1 MDGHSD
7 DNDTNA
13 SGTGEGEGSIASA
26 PVPPP
31 PSATAAAPSTASP
44 GPARLI
50 DPDREPTRLRPQ
62 WIAAALLG
70 AVATDISLRYPPWN
84 NIAGTLM
91 FLALI
96 SALLITG
103 VVHTRPGRIALGA
116 AAVFALLLSVRSDP
130 MLSAF
135 NFFAAA
141 GLLAFGGFHG
151 RGRNPWRWTPQQGLS
166 DLQHTLSQGFD
177 TALVE
182 FPNEAAA
189 WIRTVRNGRTG
200 RSESSTG
207 SSRAVVRGLA
217 LALPILAVFGLLLA
231 SADAVFESIFGSLG
245 LSNLGF
251 NGWPLMGH
259 LVLLGLGA
267 VGTVVMLR
275 IAATAGDSTVRE
287 RPFTV
292 GAIESTI
299 VLVGVNVLFAVFA
312 LAQLLTIVGGA
323 DAALERAGVDPK
335 EFARQGFFQ
344 LLWVAALTL
353 LLLMA
358 LRSTRDP
365 DDGKGRR
372 FVALTLTA
380 VGLTMLIVVVALTR
394 LGFYI
399 GEEGQTPL
407 RFYSSVFSLFVAL
420 SLVVISVR
428 ILGWRPDTPWLTT
441 SLIAATAVVGLVLN
455 VMDPEAFMVRDNLDR
470 DHEHLVYH
478 LRPEHR
484 QFTGDGWATIVDGI
498 DQRSPEIAQGVE
510 IQLCREHDDRRF
522 DSSSLFE
529 FNLGN
534 WRGDDALQRLCGS
547 DSGLFD

>member
-1 MDGHSD
+1 MS
-7 DNDTNA
+7 
-13 SGTGEGEGSIASA
+13 
-26 PVPPP
+26 
-31 PSATAAAPSTASP
+31 

-50 DPDREPTRLRPQ
+50 DPDREPTRLQPR
-62 WIAAALLG
+62 WIAATVLG
-70 AVATDISLRYPPWN
+70 AVATDIALRYPPWN
-84 NIAGTLM
+84 NIAGSLM

-96 SALLITG
+96 SALLMTG
-103 VVHTRPGRIALGA
+103 VVHSRPGRIALGTA
-116 AAVFALLLSVRSDP
+116 ALFALLLSVRSDP
-130 MLSAF
+130 LLSAF

-151 RGRNPWRWTPQQGLS
+151 RGRNPWHWTPQQGMS
-166 DLQHTLSQGFD
+166 DLQHTVSQGFD

-189 WIRTVRNGRTG
+189 WIRAARADRHGRG
-200 RSESSTG
+200 ASPTG
-207 SSRAVVRGLA
+207 SSRAVIRGLA
-217 LALPILAVFGLLLA
+217 LALPILAIFGLLLA
-231 SADAVFESIFGSLG
+231 SADAVFQSIFGSLG

-251 NGWPLMGH
+251 NGWPLAGH

-275 IAATAGDSTVRE
+275 IAATAKDSTIRD

-312 LAQLLTIVGGA
+312 LAQLLTIIGGA

-365 DDGKGRR
+365 NDGKGKR
-372 FVALTLTA
+372 FVALTLTT
-380 VGLTMLIVVVALTR
+380 VGLTTLIVVVALTR

-420 SLVVISVR
+420 SLGLISVR
-428 ILGWRPDTPWLTT
+428 ILGWRRDTPWLTT
-441 SLIAATAVVGLVLN
+441 SLIVAAAVAGLVLN
-455 VMDPEAFMVRDNLDR
+455 VMNPEAFMARDNLER

-484 QFTGDGWATIVDGI
+484 QFSGDGWTAIVDGL
-498 DQRSPEIAQGVE
+498 DRLSPGIAQGVE
-510 IQLCREHDDRRF
+510 VQLCREHDNRSQRW
-522 DSSSLFE
+522 SSVFE

-534 WRGDDALQRLCGS
+534 WRGENALDRLCADG
-547 DSGLFD
+547 SGLFD